1 MSGRIGRGAA
11 ALGTVALLSLSACV
25 FAPRM
30 GGDPWSRERHVIDAR
45 HGSRQMVVVR
55 DEQRTEQRDDGRAL
69 ARVGGDP
76 AGGGAKAE
84 CAEGE
89 CPALAAECCSG
100 EAASDECALTLE
112 CVVVAKPACEESC
125 EEGQCEESCEE
136 GQCEEPSCDE
146 VSCDEGPCEEACE
159 EACEEEA
166 CCAVEGTAAAAPSAP
181 AAAAPVD
188 AEKLDELQYAAE
200 SAARR
205 VARAEAEREQ
215 SAIDQRHAVR
225 RAKLELS
232 DAQKALAHFDEFEKP
247 MRLARAE
254 LELKGSRDY
263 LSEQEEEMQQLE
275 LMYEKDDLGDKT
287 KEIVLARGK
296 RRLARAKESFG
307 LAQKEMGD
315 LKGVELPKQ
324 REKLEREVTAKER
337 DLERAMFQAKTS
349 SEDKNQACVD
359 AERAAAKATR
369 ELEKAGGAACCED
382 DESGADEEDDDDDDD
397 DDGEDDDRGDDDDAD
412 EEERED
418 DSRSRRRREA

>member
-11 ALGTVALLSLSACV
+11 AFGTVALLSLAACV
-25 FAPRM
+25 YAP
-30 GGDPWSRERHVIDAR
+30 GPHGNPWSRDRYAVDAR

-55 DEQRTEQRDDGRAL
+55 DDQQREQRDDGRAL

-76 AGGGAKAE
+76 AGGGAAAE

-89 CPALAAECCSG
+89 CPALAAECCAG

-112 CVVVAKPACEESC
+112 CVVVANPACEESC
-125 EEGQCEESCEE
+125 EEGQCEE
-136 GQCEEPSCDE
+136 Q
-146 VSCDEGPCEEACE
+146 ACE
-159 EACEEEA
+159 EEEA
-166 CCAVEGTAAAAPSAP
+166 CCAAEGADAATPVAP

-188 AEKLDELQYAAE
+188 PEKLDELRYAAE

-225 RAKLELS
+225 RAKLDLA
-232 DAQKALAHFDEFEKP
+232 DAQQALAHFDEFVKP

-254 LELKGSRDY
+254 LELKGNRDY

-296 RRLARAKESFG
+296 RRLARAKESFA
-307 LAQKEMGD
+307 LSQKEMGD

-359 AERAAAKATR
+359 AERAAAKAKR
-369 ELEKAGGAACCED
+369 ELQKACGDAACCEEAGEDDCCEEGQEKGADADDDDD
-382 DESGADEEDDDDDDD
+382 DEDDDD
-397 DDGEDDDRGDDDDAD
+397 DDGEDDDRDDDDD
-412 EEERED
+412 DDDDDRRED